1 MSPSPDVSAALGTA
15 GPLIAVMMLVA
26 ILFGIPLYLLPTIIA
41 LMRRNRIAETL
52 VINLFLGWTL
62 VGWVFAMVMAVS
74 SKTKIVISPVI
85 APAAR
90 PPVVSPDGKYWWDGT
105 SWQPMHR

>member
-52 VINLFLGWTL
+52 VINLFLGMDACRMGL
-62 VGWVFAMVMAVS
+62 RHG
-74 SKTKIVISPVI
+74 
-85 APAAR
+85 
-90 PPVVSPDGKYWWDGT
+90 DGGE
-105 SWQPMHR
+105 